1 MLRNYLKVAFK
12 VLLRRRFYTF
22 ISLFGIAFTLVVLTV
37 AAAFLDHVFG
47 AHSPE
52 TRADRTR
59 GVYMIF
65 TANATTTRTMTFP
78 GYAFL
83 DRHVRTLPG
92 AERVSL
98 FTFQEKVVTYQ
109 DGTRIEAYRKYTDG
123 DFWQILDFRFLE
135 GGPFGAKDDQE
146 KNRVAVINATTRR
159 RFFGDQAAVGRTVEI
174 DGERF
179 RVVGVVE
186 DVSFLRLTPFADV
199 WLPIGTIRNEGYR
212 TAYLGN
218 FMAAILAPRA
228 ADLPRIAEEYKSA
241 IARVESPDPA
251 RFTTVSGGIDT
262 PFGQLSRMLFSDKLA
277 DNRSGKLLGWLL
289 GVAFVFM
296 LLPTVNLVNISVSRI
311 LERASEIGVRKA
323 FGASSRAL
331 VGQFLVENLVLTLV
345 GGLVGFLLA
354 LFVVDALN
362 GSGLFPYARFSINL
376 RVFLYG
382 LLLTLFFAALS
393 GVYPAWKM
401 SRLHPV
407 DALKGALR

>member
-1 MLRNYLKVAFK
+1 MIGNYLKIALK

-47 AHSPE
+47 AHPPE

-59 GVYMIF
+59 GVYMIY
-65 TANATTTRTMTFP
+65 TANATTTRTVTFP

-83 DRHVRTLPG
+83 DRYVRTLPG
-92 AERVSL
+92 VERVSL
-98 FTFQEKVVTYQ
+98 LTFQEKVVTYK
-109 DGTRIEAYRKYTDG
+109 DGARIEAYRKYTDG
-123 DFWQILDFRFLE
+123 AFWQILDFRFLE
-135 GGPFGAKDDQE
+135 GGPFTAKDDE
-146 KNRVAVINATTRR
+146 ERNRVAILNATTRQ
-159 RFFGDQAAVGRTVEI
+159 RFFGDQPAVGRTVEI

-186 DVSFLRLTPFADV
+186 DVSYLRITPFADV
-199 WLPIGTIRNEGYR
+199 WLPIGTIKNESYR
-212 TAYLGN
+212 TAFLGN
-218 FMAAILAPRA
+218 FMAVILAPRA
-228 ADLPRIAEEYKSA
+228 ADLPRIAEEYRSA
-241 IARVESPDPA
+241 LARVESPTPG
-251 RFTTVSGGIDT
+251 RFTVVSGGIDT
-262 PFGQLSRMLFSDKLA
+262 PFGMLSRMLFSNKLA
-277 DNRSGKLLGWLL
+277 ENRSPQLLSWLL
-289 GVAFVFM
+289 GIAFLFM

-323 FGASSRAL
+323 FGASSRTL
-331 VGQFLVENLVLTLV
+331 VGQFLVENLVLTLI

-354 LFVVDALN
+354 ALVVAAIN
-362 GSGLFPYARFSINL
+362 GSGLFPYARFTFNH

-382 LLLTLFFAALS
+382 FLLTLFFGVLS